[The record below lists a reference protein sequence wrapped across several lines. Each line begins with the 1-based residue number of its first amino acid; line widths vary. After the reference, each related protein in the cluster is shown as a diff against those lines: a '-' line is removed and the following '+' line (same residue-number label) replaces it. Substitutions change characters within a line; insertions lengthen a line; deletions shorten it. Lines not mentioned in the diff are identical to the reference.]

1 MSIEFTPYSSGDVDA
16 LADFLTGSHWPFHAG
31 TQDAETVRQRAG
43 SGLYWNDESRTFW
56 VLADGE
62 RAGLVRLQDLADDT
76 PMFDLRIRADRRGK
90 GLGTA
95 AVAWLTS
102 YLFTEFPHV
111 TRIEATTRQDNHAM
125 RAALR
130 RSGYAKEAHYRE
142 AWPAPDGGTPHDSVG
157 YAVLRHDWIS
167 GTVTLPDWHDEPATR
182 SS

>member
-1 MSIEFTPYSSGDVDA
+1 MTIEFAPYSSGDADA
-16 LADFLTGSHWPFHAG
+16 LADFLTGNDWPFHAG
-31 TQDAETVRQRAG
+31 TQDAETVRRRAEN
-43 SGLYWNDESRTFW
+43 GLYWNDESRTFW
-56 VLADGE
+56 VLAGGE

-76 PMFDLRIRADRRGK
+76 PMFDLRIRADRRGQ

-102 YLFTEFPHV
+102 YLFTEFAHI

-130 RSGYAKEAHYRE
+130 SNGYAKEAHYRE
-142 AWPAPDGGTPHDSVG
+142 AWPTPDGTPYDSIG
-157 YAVLRHDWIS
+157 YAVLRRDWIS